1 MLNAKNSKNAKHF
14 KLGNRE
20 WCHTANT
27 KLLTLLVFNSFP
39 YSSAWQYQAQGL
51 VNLAVNWEEKQPLGS

>member
-1 MLNAKNSKNAKHF
+1 MLKSLNTKDKGMMHDVKQET
-14 KLGNRE
+14 L
-20 WCHTANT
+20 TA